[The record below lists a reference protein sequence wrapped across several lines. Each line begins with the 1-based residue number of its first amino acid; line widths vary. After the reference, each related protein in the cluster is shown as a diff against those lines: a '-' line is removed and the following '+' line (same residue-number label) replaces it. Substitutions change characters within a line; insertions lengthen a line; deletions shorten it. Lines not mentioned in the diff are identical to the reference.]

1 MSPAPGH
8 LRLGGILLKNGFV
21 READLAKA
29 MEIQQQQ
36 SRRPLGDIL
45 LELRLVSEENL
56 GEALSQQLDIPFV
69 QLNNYL
75 IDPAVTSVLP
85 EELARRLEVVPL
97 FLVENS
103 LTLAMTDP
111 ANLEVIDQVRFKT
124 GCQVNPV
131 ISTPSDILNTINQL
145 YGRQDEV
152 EALIEARAAAEP
164 REAEM
169 EASLDLVQGAPVV
182 RLVNQIL
189 AQAIRSRA
197 SDIHLEPG
205 EAGLRVRDRIDGIL
219 RDEPVVSKELQ
230 PAVLSRIKILSGMDI
245 AERRIPQD
253 GRIQVVLDGRP
264 IDLRVSSF
272 PTIYGEKIVLRVLDK
287 GALVLALTDLGF
299 LPDTLAR
306 YRTVIQRPNGIL
318 LVTGPTG
325 SGKTS
330 TLYGTLLELNSPS
343 TNIVT
348 LEDPVEYRLSGITQG
363 QANPRVG
370 FSFASGLRSI
380 LRQDPDIILVGEIRD
395 RETAEVAVQA
405 ALTGHLVLS
414 TLHTND
420 APGAVTRLLDMG
432 IEPFLVAS
440 TVIGVLAQRLVRRLC
455 TSCREAFSPA
465 EGLAAWQG
473 EPPSQLFRGRGCRQ
487 CGGTG
492 YRGRVGIY
500 ELMVPSESIRGLI
513 LRHASASE
521 VRTQAVSEGMR
532 LMMDDGREKALKGI
546 TSYDEVV
553 RVAYQEE

>member
-1 MSPAPGH
+1 MSRAPGS
-8 LRLGGILLKNGFV
+8 LRLGGILLKNGFI
-21 READLAKA
+21 RETDLAKA
-29 MEIQQQQ
+29 MEIQQQ
-36 SRRPLGDIL
+36 SKKSLGEIL
-45 LELRLVSEENL
+45 LDLRLVSEENL

-69 QLNNYL
+69 PLSNYL
-75 IDPAVTSVLP
+75 IDPAVISALP
-85 EELARRLEVVPL
+85 EDIARRLKVVPL

-103 LTLAMTDP
+103 LTLATTDP
-111 ANLEVIDQVRFKT
+111 GNLEIVDQVRFKT

-131 ISTPSDILNTINQL
+131 IATASDILNAINQL
-145 YGRQDEV
+145 YGRQE
-152 EALIEARAAAEP
+152 EPEPSIEARTATET

-169 EASLDLVQGAPVV
+169 EASLDLVEGAPVV
-182 RLVNQIL
+182 RLVNQVL

-205 EAGLRVRDRIDGIL
+205 ETGLRVRSRIDGIL
-219 RDEPVVSKELQ
+219 RDEPLVSKEMQ
-230 PAVLSRIKILSGMDI
+230 PAVLSRIKILAGLDI
-245 AERRIPQD
+245 AERRVPQD

-264 IDLRVSSF
+264 VDLRVSSF
-272 PTIYGEKIVLRVLDK
+272 PTIYGEKIVLRILDK
-287 GALVLALTDLGF
+287 GALVLSLTDLGF

-306 YRTVIQRPNGIL
+306 YRAVIRRPNGIL

-330 TLYGTLLELNSPS
+330 TLYATLLELNSPT
-343 TNIVT
+343 TNIIT
-348 LEDPVEYRLSGITQG
+348 LEDPVEYRLAGINQG
-363 QANPRVG
+363 QANPRIG

-395 RETAEVAVQA
+395 KETAEVAVQA

-432 IEPFLVAS
+432 VEPFLVAS

-455 TSCREAFSPA
+455 PSCREPFAPTEPLPA
-465 EGLAAWQG
+465 WHG
-473 EPPSQLFRGRGCRQ
+473 EPPTQLFRGRGCRQ
-487 CGGTG
+487 CGTG
-492 YRGRVGIY
+492 FRGRVGIY
-500 ELMVPSESIRGLI
+500 ELMMPSEAIRSLI

-521 VRTQAVSEGMR
+521 VRAQAVSEGMR
-532 LMMDDGREKALKGI
+532 SMMDDGREKVLNGI
-546 TSYDEVV
+546 TSYEEVV

>member
-1 MSPAPGH
+1 MSRAPGS
-8 LRLGGILLKNGFV
+8 LRLAGILLKNGFI

-29 MEIQQQQ
+29 MEIQQQ
-36 SRRPLGDIL
+36 SKKSLGEIL
-45 LELRLVSEENL
+45 LDLRLVSEENL

-69 QLNNYL
+69 QLTNYL

-85 EELARRLEVVPL
+85 EELARRLKVVPL

-111 ANLEVIDQVRFKT
+111 ANLEVVDQVRFKT

-131 ISTPSDILNTINQL
+131 IATTSDIVNAINQL
-145 YGRQDEV
+145 YGRQE
-152 EALIEARAAAEP
+152 EPEPSIEARTAAET
-164 REAEM
+164 REEM
-169 EASLDLVQGAPVV
+169 EASLDLVEGAPVV

-205 EAGLRVRDRIDGIL
+205 ETGLRVRSRIDGML
-219 RDEPVVSKELQ
+219 RDEPVVSAELQ
-230 PAVLSRIKILSGMDI
+230 PAVLSRIKILAGMDI
-245 AERRIPQD
+245 AERRVPQD

-287 GALVLALTDLGF
+287 GALVLSLAELGF
-299 LPDTLAR
+299 LADTLAR
-306 YRTVIQRPNGIL
+306 YRAVIRRPNGIL

-330 TLYGTLLELNSPS
+330 TLYATLLELNSPS
-343 TNIVT
+343 TNIIT
-348 LEDPVEYRLSGITQG
+348 LEDPVEYRLSGINQG
-363 QANPRVG
+363 QANPRIG

-395 RETAEVAVQA
+395 KETAEVAVQA

-432 IEPFLVAS
+432 VEPFLVAS
-440 TVIGVLAQRLVRRLC
+440 TVLGVLAQRLVRRLC
-455 TSCREAFSPA
+455 ASCREPFTPVGS
-465 EGLAAWQG
+465 LAAWQG

-487 CGGTG
+487 CSTTG

-500 ELMVPSESIRGLI
+500 ELMVPSEAIRSLI
-513 LRHASASE
+513 LHHASASE
-521 VRTQAVSEGMR
+521 VRAKAVSEGMR
-532 LMMDDGREKALKGI
+532 SMMDDGREKALNGI

>member
-1 MSPAPGH
+1 MSRSPGH
-8 LRLGGILLKNGFV
+8 LRLGGILLKNGYI

-29 MEIQQQQ
+29 MEIQQQ
-36 SRRPLGDIL
+36 SRRALGEIL

-56 GEALSQQLDIPFV
+56 GEVLSQQLDIPFV
-69 QLNNYL
+69 QLTSYL

-85 EELARRLEVVPL
+85 EELARRLKVVPL
-97 FLVENS
+97 FLVENG

-111 ANLEVIDQVRFKT
+111 ANLEIIDQVRFKT

-131 ISTPSDILNTINQL
+131 IATASDILNAINQL
-145 YGRQDEV
+145 YGRQE
-152 EALIEARAAAEP
+152 EPEPSIEARIGEEP
-164 REAEM
+164 EADR
-169 EASLDLVQGAPVV
+169 EASLDLVEGAPVV

-205 EAGLRVRDRIDGIL
+205 EAGLRVRSRVDGML
-219 RDEPVVSKELQ
+219 RDEPSVSRELQ

-245 AERRIPQD
+245 AERRVPQD

-264 IDLRVSSF
+264 IDMRVSSF
-272 PTIYGEKIVLRVLDK
+272 PTIYGEKIVIRVLDK
-287 GALVLALTDLGF
+287 GALVLSLADLGF
-299 LPDTLAR
+299 LPDTLTR
-306 YRTVIQRPNGIL
+306 YRSVIRRPNGIL

-330 TLYGTLLELNSPS
+330 TLYATLLELNAPS

-348 LEDPVEYRLSGITQG
+348 LEDPVEYRLSGINQG

-370 FSFASGLRSI
+370 FTFASGLRSI

-395 RETAEVAVQA
+395 KETAEVAVQA

-420 APGAVTRLLDMG
+420 APGAVTRLLDMEV
-432 IEPFLVAS
+432 EPFLVAS
-440 TVIGVLAQRLVRRLC
+440 TVIAVLGQRLVRRLC
-455 TSCREAFSPA
+455 ASCREPFTPA
-465 EGLAAWQG
+465 GSLSAWQG

-487 CGGTG
+487 CSTTG

-500 ELMVPSESIRGLI
+500 ELMVPSEPIRGLI
-513 LRHASASE
+513 LRRAGASE
-521 VRTQAVSEGMR
+521 VRAQAVTEGMR
-532 LMMDDGREKALKGI
+532 SMMDDGREKALAGI